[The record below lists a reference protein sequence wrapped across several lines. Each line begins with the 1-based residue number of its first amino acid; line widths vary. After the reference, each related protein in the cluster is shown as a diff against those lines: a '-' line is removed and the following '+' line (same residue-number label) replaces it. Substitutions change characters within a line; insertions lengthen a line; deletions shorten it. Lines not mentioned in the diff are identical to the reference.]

1 MRAWSAQTTRLAAV
15 GKAPLAR
22 PRFDAATVAALAAFA
37 VPGGADHGD
46 ASDVDVAP
54 AVLRLAAE
62 SIVGV
67 LVCLEVG
74 QGCGHWNLLRRS
86 GQIALQPSRP
96 R

>member
-1 MRAWSAQTTRLAAV
+1 MWAGSLAM
-15 GKAPLAR
+15 
-22 PRFDAATVAALAAFA
+22 FII
-37 VPGGADHGD
+37 GG
-46 ASDVDVAP
+46 VITDVAP
-54 AVLRLAAE
+54 AVLRLAE